1 MKKPSPRQLGQSLR
15 LAVGRMRDE
24 FSRWT
29 TYDRLVRQ
37 VEDVLR
43 TLERLELKYQAF
55 RQGIDRDRA
64 EKGLPPFKTLKEKA
78 KVPGTI
84 DLSYLPGDI
93 EETESSEESLPSP
106 PSSSPLSSDSSP
118 AESSGG

>member
-78 KVPGTI
+78 KVPDVV
-84 DLSYLPGDI
+84 DLSFAAPDW
-93 EETESSEESLPSP
+93 EPVPSEESPPSAPSSSP
-106 PSSSPLSSDSSP
+106 PSSESSP

>member
-64 EKGLPPFKTLKEKA
+64 EKGLPTFKTLKEKA
-78 KVPGTI
+78 KVPDVV
-84 DLSYLPGDI
+84 DLSFAAPDW
-93 EETESSEESLPSP
+93 EPVPSEESPPSAPSSSP
-106 PSSSPLSSDSSP
+106 PSSESSP

>member
-29 TYDRLVRQ
+29 TYDRLARQ

-43 TLERLELKYQAF
+43 TLERLELKYQAL

-78 KVPGTI
+78 KVPDVV
-84 DLSYLPGDI
+84 DLSFAAPDW
-93 EETESSEESLPSP
+93 EPVPSEESPPSAPSSSP
-106 PSSSPLSSDSSP
+106 PSSESSP

>member
-15 LAVGRMRDE
+15 LAVARMRDE

-29 TYDRLVRQ
+29 TYDRLARQ

-43 TLERLELKYQAF
+43 TLERLELKYQAL

-78 KVPGTI
+78 KVPDVV
-84 DLSYLPGDI
+84 DLSFAAPDW
-93 EETESSEESLPSP
+93 EPVPSEESPPSAPSSSP
-106 PSSSPLSSDSSP
+106 PSSESSP